1 METERLSPRYAGI
14 DLWEPEDLF
23 EGLLEGQ
30 FSAVAAVRGARLQ
43 ILRAALATEERL
55 RTAGRLIYAGA
66 GTSARLAVQDGAELM
81 PTFGWPADR
90 ILLLIAGGHEALLRS
105 MEGAEDQVE
114 YAAQLVRDHRIGAE
128 DVLVAVA
135 ASGTTPFTLACLRQ
149 AKAARALTI
158 GIANNQDTP
167 LLREAACPILLDTGP
182 EPIAGS
188 TRMKAGTSQRVAL
201 LVLSSF
207 VMIRLGHV
215 YGGLMIDVQAS
226 NEKLARRTEA
236 ILQQLTD
243 RPPDEVRDAL
253 ARAKGSIKTAVLL
266 LQGCEPVEAS
276 SILASTNGRLR
287 EALAILD
294 KKKEKRSVG

>member
-1 METERLSPRYAGI
+1 
-14 DLWEPEDLF
+14 
-23 EGLLEGQ
+23 
-30 FSAVAAVRGARLQ
+30 
-43 ILRAALATEERL
+43 
-55 RTAGRLIYAGA
+55 
-66 GTSARLAVQDGAELM
+66 M
-81 PTFGWPADR
+81 PTFGWPPDR

-114 YAAQLVRDHRIGAE
+114 YAAHLARGHGIGTE

-149 AKAARALTI
+149 AKLSGAQTI
-158 GIANNQDTP
+158 GIANNQGTP
-167 LLREAACPILLDTGP
+167 LLREADYPIFLDTGP

-201 LVLSSF
+201 LLLSSF

-226 NEKLARRTEA
+226 NEKLARRTES

-243 RPPDEVRDAL
+243 RSPDEVRDAL

-266 LQGCEPVEAS
+266 LQGCDAVEAGR
-276 SILASTNGRLR
+276 ILASTRGRLR

-294 KKKEKRSVG
+294 TRKERRGVE

>member
-1 METERLSPRYAGI
+1 
-14 DLWEPEDLF
+14 
-23 EGLLEGQ
+23 
-30 FSAVAAVRGARLQ
+30 
-43 ILRAALATEERL
+43 
-55 RTAGRLIYAGA
+55 
-66 GTSARLAVQDGAELM
+66 M
-81 PTFGWPADR
+81 PTFGWPPDR
-90 ILLLIAGGHEALLRS
+90 VLLLIAGGHEALLRS

-114 YAAQLVRDHRIGAE
+114 YAAHLVRDHRISAA
-128 DVLVAVA
+128 DILVAVA

-149 AKAARALTI
+149 AKAAGALTI
-158 GIANNQDTP
+158 GIANNQGTP
-167 LLREAACPILLDTGP
+167 LLREADCPILLDTGP

-253 ARAKGSIKTAVLL
+253 VRAKGSIKTAVLL
-266 LQGCEPVEAS
+266 LQGCEPVEAGR
-276 SILASTNGRLR
+276 ILANTNGRLR

-294 KKKEKRSVG
+294 KRKEKRSVE